1 MLKKISKN
9 NFFPCKACSKFTLSL
24 TGPDFTAYKVEDPF
38 KRLGP
43 IAIFSA
49 RRHWTAPRNV
59 RLQKGSSTK
68 PSVDV
73 KRQHCNCN
81 RSGLHSS
88 SSNGDLMGTCDVC
101 TKYTMHS
108 IGDDDQNVTKTE
120 GTGGI
125 EYGFHLR
132 GDAPV
137 IVSYV
142 EHNSLADVSFSQT
155 NSEYT
160 E

>member
-1 MLKKISKN
+1 M
-9 NFFPCKACSKFTLSL
+9 
-24 TGPDFTAYKVEDPF
+24 DDPF

-59 RLQKGSSTK
+59 RLQKGSSK
-68 PSVDV
+68 PAGATDTI
-73 KRQHCNCN
+73 KRGSGGGQCNCK
-81 RSGLHSS
+81 RTMTYSS
-88 SSNGDLMGTCDVC
+88 TGDLLAGRCEVC
-101 TKYTMHS
+101 SKYTMHGAS
-108 IGDDDQNVTKTE
+108 IAADNLDASATGSSNIDN
-120 GTGGI
+120 GGI

-142 EHNSLADVSFSQT
+142 EHNSLADVSFLKIKVYICFKF
-155 NSEYT
+155 NIPPIIF
-160 E
+160 

>member
-1 MLKKISKN
+1 M
-9 NFFPCKACSKFTLSL
+9 SL
-24 TGPDFTAYKVEDPF
+24 TGPDFTVYKIEDPF

-68 PSVDV
+68 PTVDA
-73 KRQHCNCN
+73 KRQQCNCK
-81 RSGLHSS
+81 RTGLHSS
-88 SSNGDLMGTCDVC
+88 TGDLLGSCDVC

-108 IGDDDQNVTKTE
+108 MDDDEQTVTKTE

-142 EHNSLADVSFSQT
+142 EHNSLADVSFIRT
-155 NSEYT
+155 KAEFSE
-160 E
+160 